1 MRSMADDHR
10 GNRAEPVD
18 VGNLTMDSIT
28 AEYDEAWR
36 LDAVCTDLTSD
47 QFFLVGDDLE
57 GMRKAQQICA
67 TCPVQEACLEFALET
82 NQTLGIWGG
91 TTPNERRRL
100 RREWIRKAS

>member
-1 MRSMADDHR
+1 
-10 GNRAEPVD
+10 
-18 VGNLTMDSIT
+18 MDSIIL
-28 AEYDEAWR
+28 EDDQAWR
-36 LDAVCTDLTSD
+36 KLAACLDLTSE

-67 TCPVQEACLEFALET
+67 QCPVQEPCLEFALET